1 MRLAFGWLDGQCVAG
16 ARVIDLCK
24 LGDGIVT
31 DMTAQIYRAKKGG
44 RTIEKG
50 IAFPTCVSV
59 NECVCHFSP
68 LESDEP
74 VRCPPPL

>member
-1 MRLAFGWLDGQCVAG
+1 
-16 ARVIDLCK
+16 VIDLCK

-31 DMTAQIYRAKKGG
+31 DMCAQIYRAKKGG
-44 RTIEKG
+44 RAIEKG

-74 VRCPPPL
+74 VR